1 MKTGEVSCLYLVH
14 CKPAWSPGQDRGGE
28 LSLLCCAD
36 AVRESIDMIPSNGV
50 RLMEFDTFLQISL
63 FVEMLCFP
71 FDTVKHTD
79 LSTTHRVV

>member
-1 MKTGEVSCLYLVH
+1 
-14 CKPAWSPGQDRGGE
+14 
-28 LSLLCCAD
+28 
-36 AVRESIDMIPSNGV
+36 MIPSNGV